1 MGFETRVGPL
11 AMQRLDTKG
20 RKLSPAVEDSY
31 GHFSPMERLRQAAI
45 LRAIAAELE
54 RSVNLPVSASN

>member
-1 MGFETRVGPL
+1 
-11 AMQRLDTKG
+11 MQRLDTKG